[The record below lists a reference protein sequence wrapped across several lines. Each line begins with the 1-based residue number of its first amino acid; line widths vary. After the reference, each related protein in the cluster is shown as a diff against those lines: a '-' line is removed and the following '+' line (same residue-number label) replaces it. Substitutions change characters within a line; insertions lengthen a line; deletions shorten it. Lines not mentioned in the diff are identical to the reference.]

1 MRKLSLI
8 LVCIFVYVTLEAQYT
23 DTLIQTPNG
32 TSVEAKIFTSSD
44 MTNSQKEDAKNFW
57 LSCYNNRITYIAEAT
72 YKYNCHAFAW
82 HVSEG
87 GNQVWINTPNDDKY
101 WEDYS
106 YVEVSNTSEATKISF
121 GGPCYQVWTTC
132 NGTEYQNPCDHSAT
146 TTNVTDYFISKW
158 GASPRFK
165 HHKNDCPYSTE
176 DLHYYIRLSISGPS
190 TICDQAEYEIP
201 TLPNGAIVEW
211 SLAHTGSGAYP
222 QLIQNTPEP
231 NKCTIINPHRYPLTT
246 TLTANIMINGTNV
259 ISLNKTVTSMGNSA
273 VQYGHFFQQGCVVNG
288 ITQKTRSG
296 SFSSD
301 SYFYLNQGCLAEITL
316 YDMAGR
322 SVLFHSGYPPGY
334 WSYNSSNSKLLVRPA
349 VGSSGVPTSF
359 KITGGCQDRSLMYF
373 TYSLSEGS
381 MTLSPN
387 PASDF
392 VTVSVNDSERGEFK
406 LLDSDNLILESV
418 SSLTSSYEIQL
429 WNSFGLIKQVTT
441 DQKSYQLDLTG
452 VPPGFYYVHVIKDG
466 QTYRRQLVVQ

>member
-1 MRKLSLI
+1 L
-8 LVCIFVYVTLEAQYT
+8 
-23 DTLIQTPNG
+23 TPNG
-32 TSVEAKIFTSSD
+32 YDSSNCLQGVDVNILSNEAANQMLISSGQ
-44 MTNSQKEDAKNFW
+44 NPA
-57 LSCYNNRITYIAEAT
+57 ITDNECAT
-72 YKYNCHAFAW
+72 TGIGTIRQGACHGD
-82 HVSEG
+82 S
-87 GNQVWINTPNDDKY
+87 
-101 WEDYS
+101 
-106 YVEVSNTSEATKISF
+106 
-121 GGPCYQVWTTC
+121 GGPLSIWDNQLNKNILLGIV
-132 NGTEYQNPCDHSAT
+132 S
-146 TTNVTDYFISKW
+146 W
-158 GASPRFK
+158 GIPNCVGNNSNSPSVFVRVSMIL
-165 HHKNDCPYSTE
+165 NWIYSN
-176 DLHYYIRLSISGPS
+176 ILSISGPS

-429 WNSFGLIKQVTT
+429 WNSSGLVKQVET
-441 DQKSYQLDLTG
+441 DQPSYQLNLTG

>member
-1 MRKLSLI
+1 
-8 LVCIFVYVTLEAQYT
+8 
-23 DTLIQTPNG
+23 
-32 TSVEAKIFTSSD
+32 
-44 MTNSQKEDAKNFW
+44 
-57 LSCYNNRITYIAEAT
+57 
-72 YKYNCHAFAW
+72 
-82 HVSEG
+82 
-87 GNQVWINTPNDDKY
+87 
-101 WEDYS
+101 
-106 YVEVSNTSEATKISF
+106 
-121 GGPCYQVWTTC
+121 
-132 NGTEYQNPCDHSAT
+132 
-146 TTNVTDYFISKW
+146 
-158 GASPRFK
+158 
-165 HHKNDCPYSTE
+165 
-176 DLHYYIRLSISGPS
+176 
-190 TICDQAEYEIP
+190 
-201 TLPNGAIVEW
+201 
-211 SLAHTGSGAYP
+211 
-222 QLIQNTPEP
+222 
-231 NKCTIINPHRYPLTT
+231 
-246 TLTANIMINGTNV
+246 MINGTNV

-429 WNSFGLIKQVTT
+429 WNSSGLVKQVET
-441 DQKSYQLDLTG
+441 DQPSYQLDLTG